1 MQITIKEVQ
10 NPIKADPTRQIRGRT
25 SYKIISTDARTF
37 FCKPENRPS
46 DLDKGMVVDIDVWVD
61 NYNNNHINRF
71 TVVNDDNIAPSPQ
84 PTPTTAPTPP
94 QATQNSY
101 QPTTEGT
108 AGGHD
113 VADIQSKDWAI
124 ILQSLINRNQTIS
137 PTNKLKWFLTLYSY
151 GAKEAFERLKK
162 NKLTEEQI
170 LDLDNTAIS
179 EMPDDKIPF

>member
-71 TVVNDDNIAPSPQ
+71 TVINDDNIAPSPQ
-84 PTPTTAPTPP
+84 PTPTAAPTPP
-94 QATQNSY
+94 QAPATNY
-101 QPTTEGT
+101 VEEGT

-113 VADIQSKDWAI
+113 VAELQVRDWAI
-124 ILQSLINRNQTIS
+124 ILQACVNRYPDWTPDQKLQWLLLNYSRGSSGAFKHLQQTH
-137 PTNKLKWFLTLYSY
+137 
-151 GAKEAFERLKK
+151 
-162 NKLTEEQI
+162 
-170 LDLDNTAIS
+170 DLDNQAMS

>member
-10 NPIKADPTRQIRGRT
+10 TPILPDASRQIKGRT

-71 TVVNDDNIAPSPQ
+71 TVINDDNIAPSPQ
-84 PTPTTAPTPP
+84 PTPTAAPTPP
-94 QATQNSY
+94 QAPATNY
-101 QPTTEGT
+101 VEEGT

-113 VADIQSKDWAI
+113 VAELQGRDWAI
-124 ILQSLINRNQTIS
+124 ILQACVNRDATLTADQ
-137 PTNKLKWFLTLYSY
+137 KLKFILMNYSRGSV
-151 GAKEAFERLKK
+151 GAFKHLQQ
-162 NKLTEEQI
+162 TE
-170 LDLDNTAIS
+170 DLDNTAIS

>member
-84 PTPTTAPTPP
+84 PTPTPQPQAPT
-94 QATQNSY
+94 TNNY
-101 QPTTEGT
+101 VEEGT

-113 VADIQSKDWAI
+113 VAELQGRDWAI
-124 ILQSLINRNQTIS
+124 ILQACVNRYPDWTPDQ
-137 PTNKLKWFLTLYSY
+137 KLRWICIYYSK
-151 GAKEAFERLKK
+151 GASSTFKQLQD
-162 NKLTEEQI
+162 TH
-170 LDLDNTAIS
+170 DLDNQAIS

>member
-84 PTPTTAPTPP
+84 PTPTPQPQAPT
-94 QATQNSY
+94 TNNY
-101 QPTTEGT
+101 VEEGT

-179 EMPDDKIPF
+179 AMPDDKIPF

>member
-84 PTPTTAPTPP
+84 PTPTAAPTPP
-94 QATQNSY
+94 QAPATNY
-101 QPTTEGT
+101 VEEGT

-113 VADIQSKDWAI
+113 VAELQGRDWAI
-124 ILQSLINRNQTIS
+124 ILQACVNRDATLTADQ
-137 PTNKLKWFLTLYSY
+137 KLKFILMNYSRGSV
-151 GAKEAFERLKK
+151 GAFKHLQQ
-162 NKLTEEQI
+162 TE
-170 LDLDNTAIS
+170 DLDNTAIS